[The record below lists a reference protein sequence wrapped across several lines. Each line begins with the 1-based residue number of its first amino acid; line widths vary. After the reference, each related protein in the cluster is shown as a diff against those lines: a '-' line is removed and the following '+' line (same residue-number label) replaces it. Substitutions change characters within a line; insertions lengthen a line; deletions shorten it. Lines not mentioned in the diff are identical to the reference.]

1 MRYLP
6 RENSGEFRR
15 LLTLLEFEE
24 SLWHPATRI
33 E

>member
-1 MRYLP
+1 MRYSP
-6 RENSGEFRR
+6 GKNPEKFRR

-24 SLWHPATRI
+24 SLWHAATRI